1 LTAICDSYVALEK
14 QFVAPVKTL
23 HIARGFDIL
32 NLFARSN
39 VNILIYLNQQIIN
52 KIVKTVGCKNKSYD
66 LVFKTKKKHPVRQL
80 LYEASLLGG
89 QVIL

>member
-1 LTAICDSYVALEK
+1 LIAICNSYAALEK

-52 KIVKTVGCKNKSYD
+52 KIVKTVICKKKSSD
-66 LVFKTKKKHPVRQL
+66 LVFKTKKKNIP
-80 LYEASLLGG
+80 
-89 QVIL
+89 